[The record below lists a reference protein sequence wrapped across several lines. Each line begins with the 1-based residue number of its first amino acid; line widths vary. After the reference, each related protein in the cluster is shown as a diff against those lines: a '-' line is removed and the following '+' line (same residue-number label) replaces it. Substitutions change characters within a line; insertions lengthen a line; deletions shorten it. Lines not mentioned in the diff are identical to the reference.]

1 MLKQVLTIS
10 ATAAAVMLSA
20 ADTPAVKWQFPADA
34 AQWSIKRNLT
44 VEKTDDAI
52 ALLPTKGD
60 SSIAIPKTDIDPTKY
75 NTLRIYYRAEGFKA
89 LRTTGQLFFGTAA
102 SPKIVGTRRFFL
114 PTLITDGKPQVMTLD
129 LTRQKDY
136 QTWLTAGKITTL
148 RLDMVDQYPGDVY
161 ISKIE
166 FLARNTDSS
175 RMVWNFAED
184 GIGDWYLHEKL
195 KMSWSDNAL
204 FYETTGKDSRIVNKL
219 CRFAGKNYTKVRVV
233 YRAEGFTG
241 KTSGQIFFTSNKTKH
256 FDWRRR
262 RVLPA
267 LTVDGKTHEFTVQAP
282 WGDEEVNALRLDM
295 VDQHPGKIWIEK
307 IELLP

>member
-1 MLKQVLTIS
+1 MFKKILTVS
-10 ATAAAVMLSA
+10 AVAVAVQMFA
-20 ADTPAVKWQFPADA
+20 ADTPAVSWKFPEA
-34 AQWSIKRNLT
+34 AEQWNNVRNLSI
-44 VEKTDDAI
+44 EKQQNEI

-60 SSIAIPKTDIDPTKY
+60 ASISITKTDIAPEKY

-89 LRTTGQLFFGTAA
+89 LRTTGQLFFGTSA
-102 SPKIVGTRRFFL
+102 SPKIVGTRRFIL
-114 PTLITDGKPQVMTLD
+114 PTLITDGKPQVLTLD

-148 RLDMVDQYPGDVY
+148 RLDMVDQYPGDIY

-166 FLARNTDSS
+166 LLARNYDDSKL
-175 RMVWNFAED
+175 VWDFAD
-184 GIGDWYLHEKL
+184 GIGDWYLHEHL
-195 KMSWSDNAL
+195 KMSWLNNAL
-204 FYETTGKDSRIVNKL
+204 FYETTGKDSRIMNKL
-219 CRFAGKNYTKVRVV
+219 CKFAGKNYTKVRVV

-241 KTSGQIFFTSNKTKH
+241 RTTGQIFFTSNKSKH
-256 FDWRRR
+256 FDWKRR

>member
-1 MLKQVLTIS
+1 MFKKILTVS
-10 ATAAAVMLSA
+10 AVAVAVQMFAAE
-20 ADTPAVKWQFPADA
+20 TPAVSWKFPEA
-34 AQWSIKRNLT
+34 AEQWNNVRNLSI
-44 VEKTDDAI
+44 EKQQNEI

-60 SSIAIPKTDIDPTKY
+60 SSIAIPKTDIDPEKY

-102 SPKIVGTRRFFL
+102 SPKIVGTRRFIL

-129 LTRQKDY
+129 LRNQKVY
-136 QTWLTAGKITTL
+136 SEWLKAGKITML

-166 FLARNTDSS
+166 LLARNYDDSKL
-175 RMVWNFAED
+175 VWDFAD
-184 GIGDWYLHEKL
+184 GIGDWYLHEHL

-241 KTSGQIFFTSNKTKH
+241 RTTGQIFFTSNKSKH
-256 FDWRRR
+256 FDWKRR